1 MTSMNNK
8 KLAITGNFGGGGG
21 RKPKRDPDNL
31 NNTEYAKVID
41 VISEG
46 ITEGF
51 ATPSKKMDRTTY
63 DNSPELYDFSEADQA
78 QYRAYAMEDVYVD
91 DTPLR
96 DPGAGTKQI
105 GIEGEESYLK
115 GNFNG
120 FHDPTHGNFEVRH
133 GTRNQALLT
142 SMGELTTEKVTQVGQ
157 TVETDAPITKQVV
170 VGIPS
175 MSTTQSLAPEAVKV
189 TIATNGLQESQDD
202 GDLLGR
208 TVEFQIIFQYKG
220 AGFTDPNP
228 TVMVQDKFEGRTG
241 DMYRR
246 EYIIPTESFNRDS
259 YKRYPL
265 EITVK
270 RLTASNQN
278 NDKIQDDIQFSSFTE
293 IQKPVTDYEGQS
305 LDNSINIDNGDDTF
319 SSIINGQF
327 TYPYTAYSFLRFDAF
342 QFSNIP
348 RRTFRYRGIKCR
360 IPGEDGASLSPTVDA
375 TGNGRIEY
383 PNGYIFNGTL
393 SNGLFWTTDPAFILL
408 DLVLNTRYGFGKYIK
423 EAEVDLY
430 SFYQASL
437 YCSALVE
444 VQAGHGIE
452 AIPGK
457 WYEPRFTFNGGINRS
472 VEAYTLIKEIC
483 GVMRVYPVWSGGKLT
498 LIQDRPSDP
507 AYIFS
512 LANTLNGFSYSGT
525 SLKTRHGK
533 VVIEYF
539 NMNTRQLDTVV
550 VTNNQ
555 VYSKT
560 HNIKRVKAFGTT
572 SFSQAVRYGRNII
585 WSENKETDVVTFDVS
600 IESGAVVRPGTVVK
614 INDPVR
620 AGIRRAGRV
629 SAITLDGNGHLTSL
643 TIDDSTQTD
652 LPTEGDAS
660 VMDRQ
665 IGILDTSGTL
675 KTGNIATNGIAGKVI
690 TLDSPLAPSTNCTFQ
705 ANTMWVIENNVQSQL
720 YRIVDVEE
728 QGVLYKFTGVP
739 YDAAKYDF
747 IDSKWITTSNQ
758 RYSLQNPTFAPDA
771 RSISVLDQ
779 DRGGPESVNHTE
791 FLRHKNGTVVS
802 VLSISFAS
810 VLGCNRYLIRYR
822 HRSGSLNTQSINIYG
837 QPSISY
843 KQSDVYGPYAEFVTE
858 ALTFE
863 ISPARIGTYQIEVF
877 SVNPLG
883 VQSLTPKIV
892 DIEALGRMAAP
903 ASPSALNY
911 VVRDNSLLELSWDM
925 SSDIDVTVGGH
936 TILRYNADTTGA
948 ATWGNSSVLAIL
960 PGTHTS
966 TTVPL
971 LTGEYS
977 LKFQD
982 SSLVE
987 CTTAASA
994 IVTKPDFLT
1003 DEITVSTKNENGGF
1017 AGVKTALVVSTDPAG
1032 LILNNA
1038 QSLVNID
1045 DVKAGYNPFGF
1056 GEKPEIDDLT
1066 NFDTLDAPVAVTSGT
1081 YEYHEVLD
1089 LGAKY
1094 LATFERILKFE
1105 GFKENNLFDEY
1116 VPAVVLDA
1124 NGNFL
1129 SGGVD
1134 ALTDFDASIYENAS
1148 ASVEVAASDDNNTY
1162 TQFNPFFTSNIQGR
1176 YFKFRAKLNSTTTS
1190 LNIVVTEL
1198 GYKVTMVKRT
1208 ENSDTK
1214 TSNVQN
1220 YTFTNGFFTTFG
1232 SLSGFVPSVTINPLN
1247 LGTGE
1252 YYEVTNISG
1261 TGFTVTFKN
1270 ASGGT
1275 LTNKQF
1281 TYSASGYGSKL

>member
-1 MTSMNNK
+1 MDNK
-8 KLAITGNFGGGGG
+8 KLAITGNFGGGG
-21 RKPKRDPDNL
+21 RKKPKRDPDNL

-46 ITEGF
+46 VTEGF

-63 DNSPELYDFSEADQA
+63 DSCPELYNFSQLDQA
-78 QYRAYAMEDVYVD
+78 QYRAYAMEDIYID
-91 DTPLR
+91 DTPIR
-96 DPGAGTKQI
+96 NPGAGTKKVD
-105 GIEGEESYLK
+105 GSYLQ

-120 FHDPTHGNFEVRH
+120 FNDPSHGNFEVRH

-142 SMGELTTEKVTQVGQ
+142 SMGAMVTEKVTQVGQ
-157 TVETDAPITKQVV
+157 TVETTIMKQVT

-175 MSTTQSLAPEAVKV
+175 IYSTQSLAPEAVKV
-189 TIATNGLQESQDD
+189 TIATPSLQESQDD
-202 GDLLGR
+202 GDLVGR
-208 TVEFQIIFQYKG
+208 TVEFQIIFQYMG
-220 AGFTDPNP
+220 TNFADPAP
-228 TVMVQDKFEGRTG
+228 SIMVEDKFEGRTG
-241 DMYRR
+241 DLYRR

-265 EITVK
+265 NVTVK
-270 RLTASNQN
+270 RITPLNDT
-278 NDKIQDDIQFSSFTE
+278 NDKIQDDIVFSSYAE
-293 IQKPVTDYEGQS
+293 IQRPVTDYTGES
-305 LDNSINIDNGDDTF
+305 LDNTTKIDNGDDTF

-342 QFSNIP
+342 QFQNIP
-348 RRTFRYRGIKCR
+348 KRTFRYRGIKCH
-360 IPGEDGASLSPTVDA
+360 IPGEDGASISPTVDA

-423 EAEVDLY
+423 ESEVDLY

-444 VQAGHGIE
+444 VQAGNGIQV
-452 AIPGK
+452 PSGK
-457 WYEPRFTFNGGINRS
+457 WYEPRFAFNAVINRS
-472 VEAYTLIKEIC
+472 VEAYKLMQEIC

-498 LIQDRPSDP
+498 LIQDRPADP
-507 AYIFS
+507 AYVFS

-550 VTNNQ
+550 VNNEQ
-555 VYSKT
+555 VFNKT

-614 INDPVR
+614 VNDPVR

-629 SAITLDGNGHLTSL
+629 SAITLDGSGHLTSL
-643 TIDDSTQTD
+643 TVDDSTHTD
-652 LPTEGDAS
+652 LPTEGD
-660 VMDRQ
+660 RQ
-665 IGILDTSGTL
+665 IGVLDTSGAL

-690 TLDSPLAPSTNCTFQ
+690 TLDSPLVPSTNCTFQ
-705 ANTMWVIENNVQSQL
+705 ANTMWVIENNIQSQL

-728 QGVLYKFTGVP
+728 QGVLYKFTGIP
-739 YDAAKYDF
+739 YDSAKYDF
-747 IDSKWITTSNQ
+747 IDSKWLTATNQ
-758 RYSLQNPTFAPDA
+758 RYSLQNPTFAPET
-771 RSISVLDQ
+771 RSISVLDN
-779 DRGGPESVNHTE
+779 DRGGPESVNHKE
-791 FLRHKNGTVVS
+791 FLRHRNGIVVS

-822 HRSGSLNTQSINIYG
+822 HRSGNLNTQSINIYG

-843 KQSDVYGPYAEFVTE
+843 VQSDVYGPYTEFVSE
-858 ALTFE
+858 SLTFE
-863 ISPARIGTYQIEVF
+863 ISPARIGTYQIEIF

-883 VQSLTPKIV
+883 VQSSTPKSI

-903 ASPSALNY
+903 VSPSALNY
-911 VVRDNSLLELSWDM
+911 SIRDNSVLELSWGM
-925 SSDIDVTVGGH
+925 SEDIDVTVGGH
-936 TILRYNADTTGA
+936 AILRYNADTTGA
-948 ATWGNSSVLAIL
+948 ATWGNSSVLAVL
-960 PGTHTS
+960 PGTHTN

-994 IVTKPDFLT
+994 IVTKPDFST
-1003 DEITVSTKNENGGF
+1003 DNITVSTKNENGGF

-1032 LILNNA
+1032 LILNNT
-1038 QSLVNID
+1038 QSGSTVD
-1045 DVKAGYNPFGF
+1045 DVKAGYNPSGSA
-1056 GEKPEIDDLT
+1056 EKPEIDDLA
-1066 NFDTLDAPVAVTSGT
+1066 NFDTLDAPVAVSSGT
-1081 YEYHEVLD
+1081 YEFHEVLD

-1116 VPAVVLDA
+1116 VPPVVLDA

-1134 ALTDFDASIYENAS
+1134 ALTGTHGFDANIYENAS

-1198 GYKVTMVKRT
+1198 GYKVTMGKRT

-1232 SLSGFVPSVTINPLN
+1232 SLSGFVPSVTINPLA